1 MDKSF
6 DGVLDAVSN
15 GRFLLIGMQK
25 KERVSGWETSSWN
38 TTSIF
43 FLPLQ
48 DNVDFPEC

>member
-25 KERVSGWETSSWN
+25 KKKSERVRDILLKYN
-38 TTSIF
+38 QHIF
-43 FLPLQ
+43 SAIAGQ
-48 DNVDFPEC
+48 C